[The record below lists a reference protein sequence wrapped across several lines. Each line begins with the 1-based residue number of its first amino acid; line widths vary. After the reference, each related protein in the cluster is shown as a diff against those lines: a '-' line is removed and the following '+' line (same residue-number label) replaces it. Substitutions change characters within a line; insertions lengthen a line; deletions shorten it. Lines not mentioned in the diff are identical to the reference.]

1 MTRLELALALGAAMT
16 LSAAL
21 GWALHALWARL
32 ARRSGAEGARLQ
44 DLSRRLADA
53 EERRDAL
60 AAEAAAKQ
68 AELAQ
73 RLEEVETELA
83 RALHEREA
91 ELEAAMD
98 TIGALR
104 RRIAELSGEG

>member
-1 MTRLELALALGAAMT
+1 MTRLELALALGAAMA

-32 ARRSGAEGARLQ
+32 VRRPDAAEARQQELMRQ
-44 DLSRRLADA
+44 LADA
-53 EERRDAL
+53 EEARDAL
-60 AAEAAAKQ
+60 VAEAAAERD
-68 AELAQ
+68 ALHG
-73 RLEEVETELA
+73 RLEEVETELT

-98 TIGALR
+98 TIGSLRREIEALR
-104 RRIAELSGEG
+104 GAG

>member
-1 MTRLELALALGAAMT
+1 MTRLELALALGAAMA

-32 ARRSGAEGARLQ
+32 VRRSGAEDARLQ

-53 EERRDAL
+53 EDARDAL
-60 AAEAAAKQ
+60 AAEAEAKRAA
-68 AELAQ
+68 LAD
-73 RLEEVETELA
+73 RLDEVETELT

-91 ELEAAMD
+91 ELDAAMD

-104 RRIAELSGEG
+104 RELAELRGEG

>member
-1 MTRLELALALGAAMT
+1 MTRLELALALGGAMA

-32 ARRSGAEGARLQ
+32 VRRSGAEDVRLQ
-44 DLSRRLADA
+44 DLARRLADA

-60 AAEAAAKQ
+60 AAEAQARQ
-68 AELAQ
+68 AELSD
-73 RLEEVETELA
+73 RLEEVKTELS

-91 ELEAAMD
+91 ELAAAME
-98 TIGALR
+98 TLGALR
-104 RRIAELSGEG
+104 EEVAILKDES

>member
-32 ARRSGAEGARLQ
+32 VRRPGAEDARLQ

-60 AAEAAAKQ
+60 VAEAEARSAGLAA
-68 AELAQ
+68 
-73 RLEEVETELA
+73 RLEEVETELT

-98 TIGALR
+98 AIGALR
-104 RRIAELSGEG
+104 REIAELTGEG

>member
-1 MTRLELALALGAAMT
+1 MTRLELALALGGAMA

-32 ARRSGAEGARLQ
+32 V
-44 DLSRRLADA
+44 RLADA

-60 AAEAAAKQ
+60 AAEAQARQ
-68 AELAQ
+68 AELSD
-73 RLEEVETELA
+73 RLEEVKTELS

-91 ELEAAMD
+91 ELAAAME
-98 TIGALR
+98 TLGALR
-104 RRIAELSGEG
+104 EEVAILKDES